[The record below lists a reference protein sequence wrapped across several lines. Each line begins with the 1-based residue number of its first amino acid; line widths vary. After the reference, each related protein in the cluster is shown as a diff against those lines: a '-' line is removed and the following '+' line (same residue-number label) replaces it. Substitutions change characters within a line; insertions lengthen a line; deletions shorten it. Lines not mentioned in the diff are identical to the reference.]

1 MLGQVCNFTA
11 YLTTTTL
18 TNIKRLKPY
27 FIMKRKNNTGRSSIR
42 VHIVYVVKK
51 MHISLNSNIS
61 NLAIK
66 ADPFLKYD
74 FYKTGLRRTTR
85 MIDLG
90 T

>member
-1 MLGQVCNFTA
+1 
-11 YLTTTTL
+11 
-18 TNIKRLKPY
+18 
-27 FIMKRKNNTGRSSIR
+27 MKRKNNTGRSSIR